1 MLNAVEGLRIGSH
14 RIQPTV
20 LVAPPAHPRKKSL
33 QEGKL
38 GIGRDVCDLLG
49 LEFLCDCFAEK
60 LSFENLCARPVLYE
74 GHTVL
79 LHVDEER

>member
-1 MLNAVEGLRIGSH
+1 MYDI
-14 RIQPTV
+14 
-20 LVAPPAHPRKKSL
+20 
-33 QEGKL
+33 
-38 GIGRDVCDLLG
+38 LG

-74 GHTVL
+74 GHTLL